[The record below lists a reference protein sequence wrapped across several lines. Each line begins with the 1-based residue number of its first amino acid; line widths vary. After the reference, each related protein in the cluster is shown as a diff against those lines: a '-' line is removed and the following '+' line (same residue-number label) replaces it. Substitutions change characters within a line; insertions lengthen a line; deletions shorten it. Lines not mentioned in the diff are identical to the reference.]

1 MDLPADSL
9 IAHTIAKMKS
19 RLAAR
24 ADEDVSQLRSGLLFM
39 GNIHDAYPR
48 RLLLDSR
55 LSPLDKTGWMMIR
68 LYAQQNEGAVFPS
81 YDELQVLL
89 ASPYKGKASRETV
102 SRVLLMLRITGW
114 LSLCKRIRDDNGRV
128 RGNIYAQHDEPLTC
142 RDAETF
148 DPGWLEAVSEACR
161 SKNRTLSQTAWHILT
176 EIKADPQMRHRHSH
190 IRLLEGR
197 LGAVQ
202 TPQQAVMRQTLKVPP
217 YEPDIQAELSQ
228 KAQGSVAEP
237 CQQSQSETLNS
248 ETELSIKSTGYRQ
261 TTKPNCYVRSF
272 TQSVNKKTY
281 VDQPSAISL
290 PEGLCRQLEPDDVMM
305 LNSQLQ
311 ALPAAQGQAVLSS
324 LDNALRTGNIGNPV
338 GWLLTVMKRAR
349 EGKLF
354 VQPGQPRAPDA
365 MVAPARQSTEPE
377 QPVSCPVQPASQAH
391 VRSVVSEIRQR
402 LNLAKYNRVR
412 GE

>member
-1 MDLPADSL
+1 MALPADSL
-9 IAHTIAKMKS
+9 IAHTIDKMKN

-24 ADEDVSQLRSGLLFM
+24 ADDDVSQLRSGLLFM
-39 GNIHDAYPR
+39 GNIQDAYPR
-48 RLLLDSR
+48 CLLLDNR

-148 DPGWLEAVSEACR
+148 DPGWLETVSEACR
-161 SKNRTLSQTAWHILT
+161 SKNRTLSQTARDVLT

-190 IRLLEGR
+190 IRLLEAR
-197 LGAVQ
+197 LGAAQ
-202 TPQQAVMRQTLKVPP
+202 TPQQAVMRQTLKTASSDA
-217 YEPDIQAELSQ
+217 DIQTGRRQPVPGSAAGLSQ
-228 KAQGSVAEP
+228 QAP
-237 CQQSQSETLNS
+237 SETPNS
-248 ETELSIKSTGYRQ
+248 ETELSLKSTAYSQ

-281 VDQPSAISL
+281 VEPQSALLL
-290 PEGLCRQLEPDDVMM
+290 PEELCRQLESDDVTM
-305 LNSQLQ
+305 LTSQLQ
-311 ALPAAQGQAVLSS
+311 ALPAEQAQTVLRS
-324 LDNALRTGNIGNPV
+324 LDNALRTGSIGNPV

-354 VQPGQPRAPDA
+354 VQPGQTGVPATVA
-365 MVAPARQSTEPE
+365 APARRPTEPE
-377 QPVSCPVQPASQAH
+377 QPVSRPVQPASPAH
-391 VRSVVSEIRQR
+391 VRNVVSEIRQQM
-402 LNLAKYNRVR
+402 NLAKYYQK
-412 GE
+412 